1 MKQDRSLHTQQTVLL
16 LIASFVLG
24 AVATP
29 AISYAEYIWGEA
41 WATEA
46 TDPEH
51 MGYWEYCISMGWDM
65 SDYSEG
71 AHGASHV
78 SLLLELE
85 DCLADCGEACF
96 AFEDTVGT
104 GHGVEGCEVY
114 FYAELDI
121 KGDPTVPAE
130 SPTLKFEP
138 YPDACEP
145 DVKGTAYF
153 CFYSLMPPEE
163 DDPAPASVWVKFG
176 PYTEKG
182 MVTGKLPSCGG
193 TVPTDFSTWSSIKR
207 LFR

>member
-153 CFYSLMPPEE
+153 CFYSLCLRKRMTPHRHR
-163 DDPAPASVWVKFG
+163 FG
-176 PYTEKG
+176 
-182 MVTGKLPSCGG
+182 SSS
-193 TVPTDFSTWSSIKR
+193 VPTPRKAWSRASCR
-207 LFR
+207 AAAAPCPPTFRPGAP